1 MSAGEEQNPP
11 DEEMSF
17 ADMLAA
23 YDEGRTDLLQV
34 GDKRTVKVIAIG
46 RDAVFVDTGT
56 KIDGTVEREELTAE
70 DGTLTV
76 AVGDQ
81 LELYVVDMSESE
93 IQLSRALAGAGGLD
107 LLREAH
113 QNGMPVEGK
122 VQATCKGGFEVR
134 VIQRRAFCPVSQM
147 DVQYIENPED
157 YVGQEHRFLIT
168 QLEERG
174 RNIVVSRRRLLEME
188 QAEAQKAFLDAT
200 APGALCDGR
209 VTRLAPFGAFVEL
222 APGLEGLAHISE
234 LAWSRID
241 TPGEVVAEGQIVTVK
256 ILSIEDGDKPGRK
269 KISLSL
275 KQAQGDPWQT
285 DIERFKPEMVVPAR
299 ITRCLPFG
307 AFAEL
312 TPGIEGLI
320 HISALSFT
328 RRVRQPEDVVSPGES
343 VRVMIKSIDR
353 EHRKIS
359 LSLKDVAGDPW
370 QTVADHYKVGQIVEG
385 VVEKRAGFGLLV
397 TLAPGITG
405 LLPQTRFGEAEKP
418 GRLEKMKPGEKLA
431 VSIEKIDSAQRRI
444 ALGPGDRTEDKDWQ
458 QFSPAAVDAPLGDLA
473 AKLQAALAAKK
484 NT

>member
-11 DEEMSF
+11 EEEMSF

-23 YDEGRTDLLQV
+23 YDEGRTDQLQI

-81 LELYVVDMSESE
+81 LELYVVDMNESE

-113 QNGMPVEGK
+113 QHGMPVEGK

-134 VIQRRAFCPVSQM
+134 VIQHRAFCPVSQM

-174 RNIVVSRRRLLEME
+174 RNIVVSRRRLLEKE
-188 QAEAQKAFLDAT
+188 QAEAQQKFLDGN

-209 VTRLAPFGAFVEL
+209 VTRLAAFGAFVEL
-222 APGLEGLAHISE
+222 APGLEGLVHISE
-234 LAWSRID
+234 LSWSRVEN
-241 TPGEVVAEGQIVTVK
+241 PGDVVREGQTVTVK
-256 ILSIEDGDKPGRK
+256 ILAIEDGDKPGRK
-269 KISLSL
+269 KIGLSI

-285 DIERFKPEMVVPAR
+285 EIERFEPEMVVPAR
-299 ITRCLPFG
+299 ITRCMPFG

-328 RRVRQPEDVVSPGES
+328 RRVHKPEDVVTPGES
-343 VRVMIKSIDR
+343 VRVLIKSIDR
-353 EHRKIS
+353 ENRKIA

-370 QTVADHYKVGQIVEG
+370 QTVTETFKVGQVVEG

-397 TLAPGITG
+397 NLAPGITG
-405 LLPQTRFGEAEKP
+405 LLPQARIGEAATPGKIEKLRP
-418 GRLEKMKPGEKLA
+418 GDKLA
-431 VSIEKIDSAQRRI
+431 VSIDKIDAEQRRI
-444 ALGPGDRTEDKDWQ
+444 ALGPGDRADDKDWER
-458 QFSPAAVDAPLGDLA
+458 FSPAAENAPLGDLA
-473 AKLQAALAAKK
+473 AKLQAALDAKK
-484 NT
+484 KT

>member
-1 MSAGEEQNPP
+1 MAAEDEHNPSE
-11 DEEMSF
+11 EEMSF

-23 YDEGRTDLLQV
+23 YDEGRSDTLQIGEKV
-34 GDKRTVKVIAIG
+34 TVKVIAIG
-46 RDAVFVDTGT
+46 KDAVFVDTGT
-56 KIDGTVEREELTAE
+56 KVDGTVDRAELT
-70 DGTLTV
+70 DDNGTLIV
-76 AVGDQ
+76 SAGDR
-81 LELYVVDMSESE
+81 LDLYVVDMSESE
-93 IQLSRALAGAGGLD
+93 IQLSKALAGAGGLD

-113 QNGMPVEGK
+113 QNQIPVEGK

-134 VIQRRAFCPVSQM
+134 VVQRRAFCPVSQM
-147 DVQYIENPED
+147 DVQYVENPED
-157 YVGQEHRFLIT
+157 YVGQAHLFLIT
-168 QLEERG
+168 RFEDGG

-188 QAEAQKAFLDAT
+188 QAEAQKAFLEAT

-209 VTRLAPFGAFVEL
+209 VTRLAPFGAFIEL

-234 LAWSRID
+234 LAWSRVED
-241 TPGEVVAEGQIVTVK
+241 PRDAVSEGQTVTVK
-256 ILSIEDGDKPGRK
+256 ILSIEEGDKPGRK

-285 DIERFKPEMVVPAR
+285 VIERFKPDTVVSAR

-328 RRVRQPEDVVSPGES
+328 QRVRQPEDVVSPGES
-343 VRVMIKSIDR
+343 VRVLIKSIDR
-353 EHRKIS
+353 ENRKIA

-370 QTVADHYKVGQIVEG
+370 QSVTDNYKVGQIVEG

-405 LLPQTRFGEAEKP
+405 LLPQARFGEAEKP
-418 GRLEKMKPGEKLA
+418 GRLERTKPGEKLA
-431 VSIEKIDSAQRRI
+431 VSVDKIDTAQRRI
-444 ALGPGDRTEDKDWQ
+444 SLGPGDRAEDKNWE
-458 QFSPAAVDAPLGDLA
+458 QFSPAAGDAPMGDLA

-484 NT
+484 KT